1 MYTNLN
7 ILQKEECQYL
17 FKNLKTSDIHVHWN
31 KEYEICAGKKHKF
44 PNAGVHFLRQKKTR
58 SEKIKSRWN

>member
-17 FKNLKTSDIHVHWN
+17 FESLKKSDADVQWN

-44 PNAGVHFLRQKKTR
+44 PKTGEKFLRKKKER
-58 SEKIKSRWN
+58 HEKIKSRGN